1 MLNIEDLH
9 VYRGRTYVLKGI
21 SMEIAQGEVVALI
34 GANGAGK
41 TTTLKTISGLLPMK
55 QGRISYKPDK
65 TAPSS
70 SLAGTGVEDIV
81 RLGICHCPE
90 GRGIFA
96 GLSTAENLMTGAY
109 LRRDKAA
116 IQEDYQRVCTLFPI
130 LGERRKQVAGSLSGG
145 EQAML
150 AIGRALMGRPKLL
163 LLDEPSLGLAPLMV
177 AGIFEML
184 AEINQQ
190 GITILLVEQN
200 AVMALE
206 LAHRAYVL
214 ETGTVALS
222 GPSREIAS
230 DDRVREAY
238 LGGRT

>member
-1 MLNIEDLH
+1 
-9 VYRGRTYVLKGI
+9 
-21 SMEIAQGEVVALI
+21 
-34 GANGAGK
+34 
-41 TTTLKTISGLLPMK
+41 
-55 QGRISYKPDK
+55 
-65 TAPSS
+65 
-70 SLAGTGVEDIV
+70 
-81 RLGICHCPE
+81 
-90 GRGIFA
+90 
-96 GLSTAENLMTGAY
+96 
-109 LRRDKAA
+109 
-116 IQEDYQRVCTLFPI
+116 
-130 LGERRKQVAGSLSGG
+130 
-145 EQAML
+145 ML

-177 AGIFEML
+177 ASIFEML

-214 ETGTVALS
+214 ETGRVALS